1 MDNMIIIP
9 LNLFKLDQEIMIV
22 NQEGTHAFA
31 RVELAH
37 LPEVVVE
44 ASTVH
49 NTNQIRL
56 IGNGNYAEALANEIR
71 EYAIQN
77 YANKELEITIME
89 A

>member
-9 LNLFKLDQEIMIV
+9 LNLFKLEQEIMVI

-31 RVELAH
+31 QVDLAH
-37 LPEVVVE
+37 LPEVIVE
-44 ASTVH
+44 ACGVY
-49 NTNQIRL
+49 NTNAIKL
-56 IGNGNYAEALANEIR
+56 IGNGNYAEALSNEIR

-77 YANKELEITIME
+77 YSNNNLEITIME

>member
-9 LNLFKLDQEIMIV
+9 LNLFKLEQEIMIV
-22 NQEGTHAFA
+22 DQEGAHDFA
-31 RVELAH
+31 KVELTH

-44 ASTVH
+44 ACGVYG
-49 NTNQIRL
+49 TNKIRL
-56 IGNGNYAEALANEIR
+56 FGNNNYAEALSNEIR

-77 YANKELEITIME
+77 YSNMNLDIEIME